1 MTVIGEFPAT
11 QGASADVASRRR
23 LLAQDWQKLLRSG
36 AILALGQV
44 FIALSG
50 MPVNFDRRLLIDP
63 ILSLG
68 YLSLAWLPLVV
79 SYWVGREQVL
89 EGMAGYA
96 RGGRD
101 VLAGAIA
108 GALGNCGLTLL
119 VVGIT
124 HFDIRD
130 PLVNWSPQLLAIL
143 QFEESVWL
151 GTVIW
156 PLIGA
161 ATGALGGGMH
171 WASTRITR
179 TAVIAGLTVFGAAV
193 LESVITDLSQG
204 FHIDAAADWLYGSK
218 RGLTYPGAIV
228 VAVAAI
234 VVVSGISAY
243 RASLMRAGLVG
254 RQQSQAA
261 PGESNR
267 SQAVWR
273 QFISRRHEHLRRSR
287 QPRTGQAVWR
297 QFISRRLLGYALVIA
312 AVVVLPLF
320 LGRITNELLA
330 NVGLFILLALGLNI
344 IVGLAGILDLGYV
357 AFFAVGGY
365 SVAVLTS
372 PGSPRFSLEMP
383 WFGALFIAMLLA
395 GLVGLFIG
403 APVIRMRGDYLAVVT
418 LGFGEII
425 RILLLSDWLSG
436 TFNGA
441 QGITNIPGVEVFG
454 LATVRGFEPRSVL
467 YLVLFF
473 CAIAI
478 YVSWRLEN
486 SRIGRAW
493 IAVREDETVAEVMG
507 VDTVSAKLMAFVTG
521 AVLGSFSGAILSA
534 KVGSVFP
541 HSFAIIVSI
550 VILVVVI
557 FGGMGN
563 IPGVIAGAVVLIGVL
578 GGPNQ
583 PGLLQEFAEYK
594 TLIYGTLLVWMMLQ
608 RSEGLIPS
616 VRSARALHIDDT
628 NQDAWLRAQPD
639 GDDATSG
646 GGGNS
651 SEGEQP

>member
-1 MTVIGEFPAT
+1 MTVTEDFPAT
-11 QGASADVASRRR
+11 QGSSADAASRRR
-23 LLAQDWQKLLRSG
+23 LLDQDWRKLVRAG
-36 AILALGQV
+36 AVLALGQA

-68 YLSLAWLPLVV
+68 YLSLIWLPLVV
-79 SYWVGREQVL
+79 GYWVGREQVL
-89 EGMAGYA
+89 EGMTAYA

-101 VLAGAIA
+101 VVAGTIT
-108 GALGNCGLTLL
+108 GLLGNTGLTLL

-151 GTVIW
+151 GAVIW
-156 PLIGA
+156 PAIGA
-161 ATGALGGGMH
+161 ATGALGGAMH
-171 WASTRITR
+171 WASTRISR
-179 TAVIAGLTVFGAAV
+179 TAVIVGLAVFGAAV
-193 LESVITDLSQG
+193 LENVITDLFQG
-204 FHIDAAADWLYGSK
+204 FHIEAVSDWLYGPK
-218 RGLTYPGAIV
+218 RGLTYPAAIV
-228 VAVAAI
+228 VAAAAI
-234 VVVSGISAY
+234 ALIAGISAY
-243 RASLMRAGLVG
+243 RASAMRARWVG
-254 RQQSQAA
+254 SRQSPAA
-261 PGESNR
+261 PGESD
-267 SQAVWR
+267 
-273 QFISRRHEHLRRSR
+273 RSR
-287 QPRTGQAVWR
+287 AAWR
-297 QFISRRLLGYALVIA
+297 RFVSRRLLGYTLAVA

-320 LGRITNELLA
+320 LGRLTNELLA

-372 PGSPRFSLEMP
+372 PGSPRFSPEMP

-395 GLVGLFIG
+395 GLVGLF
-403 APVIRMRGDYLAVVT
+403 M
-418 LGFGEII
+418 GFGEII

-493 IAVREDETVAEVMG
+493 MAVREDETVAEVMG

-594 TLIYGTLLVWMMLQ
+594 ILIYGALLVWVMLQ

-616 VRSARALHIDDT
+616 VRRVRELHIDEM
-628 NQDAWLRAQPD
+628 NQDAWLRAQAEC
-639 GDDATSG
+639 DDADDSG
-646 GGGNS
+646 GGNR
-651 SEGEQP
+651 SEGAQP

>member
-1 MTVIGEFPAT
+1 MTVTGDIPAA
-11 QGASADVASRRR
+11 QGASTAPAVRRR
-23 LLAQDWQKLLRSG
+23 LLDQHWQKLVRAGS
-36 AILALGQV
+36 ILAVGQV

-68 YLSLAWLPLVV
+68 YLSLIWLPLVV
-79 SYWVGREQVL
+79 GYWVGREQVL
-89 EGMAGYA
+89 EGMTAYA

-101 VLAGAIA
+101 VLAGATA
-108 GALGNCGLTLL
+108 GVLGNAGLTFL

-151 GTVIW
+151 GPVIW
-156 PLIGA
+156 PVIGA
-161 ATGALGGGMH
+161 ATGALGGTMH
-171 WASTRITR
+171 WAGTRITR
-179 TAVIAGLTVFGAAV
+179 TAAIVGLAVFGAAV

-204 FHIDAAADWLYGSK
+204 FHIEVVSDWLYGPK
-218 RGLTYPGAIV
+218 RGLTYPAAIV

-234 VVVSGISAY
+234 AVVSGISAY
-243 RASLMRAGLVG
+243 RVSLMRAGLVG
-254 RQQSQAA
+254 SRQGPASPRESDRSRAA
-261 PGESNR
+261 
-267 SQAVWR
+267 WR
-273 QFISRRHEHLRRSR
+273 QF
-287 QPRTGQAVWR
+287 V
-297 QFISRRLLGYALVIA
+297 SRRLLGYALLIA

-320 LGRITNELLA
+320 LGRLTNELLA

-372 PGSPRFSLEMP
+372 PGSPRFSPEMP

-441 QGITNIPGVEVFG
+441 QGIINVPGVEVFG

-493 IAVREDETVAEVMG
+493 MAVREDETVAEVMG

-594 TLIYGTLLVWMMLQ
+594 ILIYGALLVWMMLQ

-616 VRSARALHIDDT
+616 VRRARELHVDEM
-628 NQDAWLRAQPD
+628 NQDAWLQAQAEA
-639 GDDATSG
+639 DDATGG
-646 GGGNS
+646 GGGNR
-651 SEGEQP
+651 SESEQP

>member
-1 MTVIGEFPAT
+1 MTVTGDFPAT
-11 QGASADVASRRR
+11 QGASGDAVRRRR
-23 LLAQDWQKLLRSG
+23 LLDQDWQKLVRAG

-68 YLSLAWLPLVV
+68 YLSLLWLPLVV
-79 SYWVGREQVL
+79 SYWVGREEVL
-89 EGMAGYA
+89 EGMTAYA

-101 VLAGAIA
+101 VLAGAMT
-108 GALGNCGLTLL
+108 GLLGNAGLTLL

-151 GTVIW
+151 GTFIW
-156 PLIGA
+156 PAIGA
-161 ATGALGGGMH
+161 ATGALSGGMH
-171 WASTRITR
+171 WVSNRISR
-179 TAVIAGLTVFGAAV
+179 TAVIVALAVFGAAV

-204 FHIDAAADWLYGSK
+204 FHIEAVSDWLYGPK
-218 RGLTYPGAIV
+218 RGLTYPAAIV
-228 VAVAAI
+228 VAAAAI
-234 VVVSGISAY
+234 AVVGGIFAY
-243 RASLMRAGLVG
+243 RFSLMRAGLVG
-254 RQQSQAA
+254 SRQGPAA
-261 PGESNR
+261 LGESD
-267 SQAVWR
+267 
-273 QFISRRHEHLRRSR
+273 RSR
-287 QPRTGQAVWR
+287 ASWR
-297 QFISRRLLGYALVIA
+297 RFVSRRLLGYALLLA
-312 AVVVLPLF
+312 AVVVLPLY
-320 LGRITNELLA
+320 LGRLTNELLA

-372 PGSPRFSLEMP
+372 PGSPRFSPEMP

-493 IAVREDETVAEVMG
+493 MAVREDETVAEVMG

-534 KVGSVFP
+534 KVGSIFP

-563 IPGVIAGAVVLIGVL
+563 IHGVIAGAVVLIGVL

-594 TLIYGTLLVWMMLQ
+594 ILIYGALLVWMMLQ

-616 VRSARALHIDDT
+616 VRRARELHIDEMD
-628 NQDAWLRAQPD
+628 QDAWLRAQAEA
-639 GDDATSG
+639 DDATVG

-651 SEGEQP
+651 SEGKQP